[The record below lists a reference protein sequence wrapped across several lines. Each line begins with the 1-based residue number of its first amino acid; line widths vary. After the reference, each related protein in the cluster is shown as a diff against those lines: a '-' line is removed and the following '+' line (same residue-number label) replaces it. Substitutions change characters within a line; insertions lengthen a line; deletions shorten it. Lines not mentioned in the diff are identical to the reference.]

1 MFLNQVDPNDGNFDF
16 EEVVGQVDP
25 NDGDFDYEEVVGQVD
40 PNDARFMDDPML
52 LKIVLEHRPEV
63 HVVVVFDRIF

>member
-40 PNDARFMDDPML
+40 PNDARFMEILIVKKLWVKLIPMMPGSW
-52 LKIVLEHRPEV
+52 R
-63 HVVVVFDRIF
+63 F